1 MPAPRQLSYTQD
13 MTKTELR
20 SQALELPV
28 DERLE
33 LAEALWES
41 LEQESVQPALPEW
54 QRHILDERI
63 AEDDAAPDEGSPW
76 EEVKQRILSTL

>member
-1 MPAPRQLSYTQD
+1 
-13 MTKTELR
+13 MTKTELQ
-20 SQALELPV
+20 SQVLQLPV

-41 LEQESVQPALPEW
+41 LEQEPVQPALPEW
-54 QRHILDERI
+54 QRQILDERI

-76 EEVKQRILSTL
+76 EEVKRRILSTL